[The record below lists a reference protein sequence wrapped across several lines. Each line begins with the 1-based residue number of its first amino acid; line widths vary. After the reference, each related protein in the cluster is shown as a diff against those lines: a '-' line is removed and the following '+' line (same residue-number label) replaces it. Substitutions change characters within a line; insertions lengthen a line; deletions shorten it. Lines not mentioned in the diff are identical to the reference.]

1 MKRKKEEQDRQ
12 RKEREM
18 AAAAMTVGNSEN
30 GETDMNTVPLE
41 SVGSS
46 EFRVVAAVPC
56 TRCRELQSNCV
67 FMECGSSGVC
77 IQCHISG
84 QECRGGTTVASA
96 VGAGAKRSR
105 EGMDLSEE
113 GEKGKRRAF
122 HVEVRENSTEISEVP
137 RAVPGL
143 VEFVK
148 TSTGRLLQSVE
159 CMREDRLAM
168 HRELAGFR
176 EDVRQGLSALNATLE
191 RLATE
196 KGSRRGGHANR
207 RQETAQSRPSV
218 TSVKPSSTQL
228 LPDTE
233 RNDSRESGL
242 QKDVTRVK

>member
-46 EFRVVAAVPC
+46 ELRVVAAVPC
-56 TRCRELQSNCV
+56 MRCRELQSNCV

-84 QECRGGTTVASA
+84 QECRGGTTVA
-96 VGAGAKRSR
+96 GAGAKRSR
-105 EGMDLSEE
+105 EGMDLSDE

-159 CMREDRLAM
+159 CMRQDRLAM

-196 KGSRRGGHANR
+196 KRSKRGGHANR
-207 RQETAQSRPSV
+207 RQEIAQSTPSV
-218 TSVKPSSTQL
+218 TNLQPSTTQL
-228 LPDTE
+228 VSDTE
-233 RNDSRESGL
+233 RNERREGAL
-242 QKDVTRVK
+242 QKDVTRLK